1 MRPQRVRTQVQI
13 NRDEWIEHKL
23 PPNEMEAILKHRLID
38 QLSKELIDQ
47 IDITKESNGWV
58 GEEWRVDITVMST
71 YEYRKLID
79 ELIRL
84 QGGVTET
91 SGYHCSICGQYHRTS
106 VICNHN
112 DDFNKMINKLHET
125 NNKRP

>member
-1 MRPQRVRTQVQI
+1 MKPQRIRAQVKVS
-13 NRDEWIEHKL
+13 REEWIEHKF
-23 PPNEMEAILKHRLID
+23 PDDWIESILKHRLID

-47 IDITKESNGWV
+47 VDIAKTVNGWV
-58 GEEWRVDITVMST
+58 GEEWKVDITVMST
-71 YEYRKLID
+71 YEYRKLMD
-79 ELIRL
+79 ELNRL
-84 QGGVTET
+84 PGRNET
-91 SGYHCSICGQYHRTS
+91 SGYHCSTCGKYNRTS